1 MGGFS
6 LLLDH
11 LSGVS
16 VVLVAAKL
24 YGEFASDGSVGES
37 IAFFVRLPSW
47 RAQRF
52 GHEVRE
58 LSAPY

>member
-1 MGGFS
+1 MRGFS

-11 LSGVS
+11 LGGVS
-16 VVLVAAKL
+16 VVLVAVKL
-24 YGEFASDGSVGES
+24 YGEFASDASVGES
-37 IAFFVRLPSW
+37 TVLFVRLPSW
-47 RAQRF
+47 RTQRF